1 MKKNISSLLI
11 TLFIAS
17 TLLIAAKPLAE
28 KTKPAHKS
36 KDTQLNKVKPIKE
49 KVAATNIV
57 KPMKKK
63 PRKPSEVQDQLKL
76 LKEKFEDPAVPL
88 SEKSDIIE
96 FFKEFNEIFYG
107 DIDIDSFFRQLMDL
121 SRKWDNG

>member
-1 MKKNISSLLI
+1 M
-11 TLFIAS
+11 
-17 TLLIAAKPLAE
+17 P
-28 KTKPAHKS
+28 
-36 KDTQLNKVKPIKE
+36 
-49 KVAATNIV
+49 ATNDRI
-57 KPMKKK
+57 
-63 PRKPSEVQDQLKL
+63 RL

-121 SRKWDNG
+121 SRKWDND

>member
-1 MKKNISSLLI
+1 M
-11 TLFIAS
+11 
-17 TLLIAAKPLAE
+17 
-28 KTKPAHKS
+28 
-36 KDTQLNKVKPIKE
+36 V
-49 KVAATNIV
+49 ATNDKI
-57 KPMKKK
+57 KI
-63 PRKPSEVQDQLKL
+63 LKQR
-76 LKEKFEDPAVPL
+76 FEDPAVPL